1 MSNSIALW
9 SSEWFQNFNESLQV
23 LLYFDISISTIGRA
37 FKTHWITIWT
47 NDAVEME
54 HSTENIH
61 NLIES
66 SHLHYI
72 TNKFYNTIGFRKF
85 QQNDKNNQK
94 ILSFWQK
101 WIFNGKWFH
110 SKKTVRIKTTNIFLE
125 HSIFH
130 RFQQKFSLKSRLV
143 PGMAF
148 QENNILSMNYKIR
161 LDCRRPCL
169 IIFSWSMISRW
180 NFSNSYHKTKIN
192 VLFLTFLGL
201 PKL

>member
-1 MSNSIALW
+1 MFE
-9 SSEWFQNFNESLQV
+9 SSVSKWIYFSKKFLSLLVIQSLCEV
-23 LLYFDISISTIGRA
+23 LSGSKTSMKVSKSFYILIFLYQRSEELR
-37 FKTHWITIWT
+37 THWITIWT

-85 QQNDKNNQK
+85 HKNDKNNQK
-94 ILSFWQK
+94 FLSFWQK

-130 RFQQKFSLKSRLV
+130 RFQQKFS
-143 PGMAF
+143 
-148 QENNILSMNYKIR
+148 
-161 LDCRRPCL
+161 
-169 IIFSWSMISRW
+169 
-180 NFSNSYHKTKIN
+180 
-192 VLFLTFLGL
+192 
-201 PKL
+201 